1 VRLLILEREGLGGLH
16 QCPDHRENQ
25 DQQPLLA
32 TLRKALDAQEK
43 NDGEVF
49 EDRDEPGGA
58 SQGGPVHAAQVT
70 KYDRHRARDGRDDD
84 QHERGVH
91 HVRRVLGVLGAEDEG
106 GLDDEGD
113 PGEHQA
119 EGDHLENA
127 TSLLEED
134 AGEEGHTDWSDRGNH
149 GHVC

>member
-1 VRLLILEREGLGGLH
+1 MIWPKISYFGKVL
-16 QCPDHRENQ
+16 
-25 DQQPLLA
+25 DQWLCFAFGNVLF
-32 TLRKALDAQEK
+32 LD
-43 NDGEVF
+43 
-49 EDRDEPGGA
+49 EDCEEPGGA

-70 KYDRHRARDGRDDD
+70 KYDRHCARDGRDDD

-149 GHVC
+149 GHVCYGKIPETQNSTHM

>member
-1 VRLLILEREGLGGLH
+1 MVKVL
-16 QCPDHRENQ
+16 
-25 DQQPLLA
+25 DQWLCFAFGNDLC
-32 TLRKALDAQEK
+32 LDE
-43 NDGEVF
+43 DGE
-49 EDRDEPGGA
+49 EPGGA

-113 PGEHQA
+113 PSEHQA

-149 GHVC
+149 GHVCYGKIPETQNSMHT

>member
-1 VRLLILEREGLGGLH
+1 MTGPKSSYFGKSTQSMALFCIW
-16 QCPDHRENQ
+16 QCFV
-25 DQQPLLA
+25 
-32 TLRKALDAQEK
+32 LD
-43 NDGEVF
+43 
-49 EDRDEPGGA
+49 EDCEEPGGA

-91 HVRRVLGVLGAEDEG
+91 HVRRVLGVLRAEDEG

-113 PGEHQA
+113 PSEHQA

-134 AGEEGHTDWSDRGNH
+134 AGE
-149 GHVC
+149 